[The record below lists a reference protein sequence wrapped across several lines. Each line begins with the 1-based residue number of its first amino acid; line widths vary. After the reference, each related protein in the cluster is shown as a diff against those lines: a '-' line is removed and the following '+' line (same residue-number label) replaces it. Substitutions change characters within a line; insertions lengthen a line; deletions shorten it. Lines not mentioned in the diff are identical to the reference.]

1 MRYNKGMP
9 NWCEN
14 ILTVSG
20 PTEEVDRFIKDN
32 LGEDSESLAF
42 SKAVPEP
49 TYEGYNGSS
58 HDKTLS
64 GLPTWYHW
72 RIANWGTK
80 WEPDTDLDI
89 ERKTNVVDGENFL
102 TATYYFS
109 TAWGPGDVWFEKV
122 VGKYP
127 KLRFSYVY
135 GEPGNNFGGVIVA
148 LGGRVTGN
156 IEGETYDF
164 LPEPDWA

>member
-1 MRYNKGMP
+1 MP

-20 PTEEVDRFIKDN
+20 PSEEVDRFIKDN
-32 LGEDSESLAF
+32 NGGDGEALVF

-49 TYEGYNGSS
+49 TYEGYNGPS
-58 HDKTLS
+58 HEDTPS

-72 RIANWGTK
+72 RIENWGTK
-80 WEPDTDLDI
+80 WEPDSGTDVKKETKTVLDQEI
-89 ERKTNVVDGENFL
+89 S

-109 TAWGPGDVWFEKV
+109 TAWGPADAWFDKV
-122 VGKYP
+122 VTKYP
-127 KLRFSYVY
+127 KLRLSYVY

-148 LGGRVTGN
+148 LDGKVTRHL
-156 IEGETYDF
+156 EGETYDF
-164 LPEPDWA
+164 LPEPEWA